1 MKYCVIFSIFLIL
14 SCKRNLNQFERELN
28 DSKYI
33 QNKWG
38 GDVLLLKNMLEFYEQ
53 TKDHKSLIGS
63 TLIQKD
69 NATSNFPNVNI
80 EGGFNYN
87 FNFICSNNFILNNGI
102 RDFFLEKTNE
112 SNFNSKTKLA
122 ASDIYG
128 KTITLKAVIN
138 NDLNAKS
145 EDFGS
150 WQESI
155 YVPNSLQITNNTK
168 YYEIISKR
176 RGGNL
181 IKWIPDNNQRN
192 DKGVV
197 IRLRY
202 DSFIEKSTNKIANLP
217 DNIIDKYIVVPDN
230 GNFDIKQEYL
240 TGFPIPLVS
249 LGVTIFRGNFKK
261 SQVNGKKISIVI
273 FDSFSFFTQLNE

>member
-230 GNFDIKQEYL
+230 GNFDIRL
-240 TGFPIPLVS
+240 ISP
-249 LGVTIFRGNFKK
+249 VTATDCRQSVLPRFIR
-261 SQVNGKKISIVI
+261 
-273 FDSFSFFTQLNE
+273 FF